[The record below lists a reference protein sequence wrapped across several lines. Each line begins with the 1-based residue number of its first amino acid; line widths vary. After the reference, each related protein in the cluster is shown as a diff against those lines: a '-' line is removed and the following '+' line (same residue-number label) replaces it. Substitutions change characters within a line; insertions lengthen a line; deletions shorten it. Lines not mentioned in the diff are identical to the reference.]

1 MRTVAGFQRRG
12 IVFSLLQIEKL
23 IMGSSESKMT
33 VASTPK
39 PEPGRAVQHPRLAEL
54 VDPRS
59 PSCGIS
65 RTPIQMGGGA
75 AAPSVSEV
83 QESVAP
89 VCFDPRSPTPGVA
102 RTPLKDSMKVTVSS
116 LARKLSTFFLSD
128 IETADSDSALYPHVS
143 FTKHPSLSTV
153 EQQDELSSTEPLF
166 PPHSD
171 HKAPPS
177 SPVACSPS
185 VGYGSFCNS
194 PFVLVGEAQVEVDA
208 DEEDTLEEAEEAL
221 LLGEPPLHRELSL
234 SLLACRDGVY
244 SPEFYSSAEERP
256 GTPLPPSDEKER
268 SDHPYALPQV
278 SSEPIQLSPEVVQPI
293 EHEKSAE
300 APVSEDVPIQ
310 AEQPKLAD
318 PEPARTSSKP
328 STTLNLQRES
338 GILIPRFDPRSPSQV
353 VFKPQ
358 WLGVGF
364 GATGVR
370 ARGVQSRGKGTSSP
384 LSSRKPP
391 MDENENK
398 VVLGK
403 QKQRGKALL
412 SEGRSPLQ
420 ILKEAN
426 SPRDHPSQ
434 MKLKVSTPEKQRF
447 GQMDRRVL
455 ALSLNKENQ

>member
-1 MRTVAGFQRRG
+1 
-12 IVFSLLQIEKL
+12 
-23 IMGSSESKMT
+23 MGSSESKMT

-39 PEPGRAVQHPRLAEL
+39 LEPGKAVHHRRLAEL
-54 VDPRS
+54 ADPRS

-65 RTPIQMGGGA
+65 RTPIQVGGAA
-75 AAPSVSEV
+75 AAPSVGEV
-83 QESVAP
+83 QESVGP

-128 IETADSDSALYPHVS
+128 IETADSDSALHPHVS

-153 EQQDELSSTEPLF
+153 EQQDELSATEPLL
-166 PPHSD
+166 PPQSNHS
-171 HKAPPS
+171 APPS

-208 DEEDTLEEAEEAL
+208 DEEVTLEEAEEAL
-221 LLGEPPLHRELSL
+221 LLGESPLRRELSL
-234 SLLACRDGVY
+234 SLLACREGVY

-256 GTPLPPSDEKER
+256 ATPLPPSEEKEH

-278 SSEPIQLSPEVVQPI
+278 SSEPILPSPEVVQPI
-293 EHEKSAE
+293 EEEKPATE
-300 APVSEDVPIQ
+300 APAPVSENVPIQ

-318 PEPARTSSKP
+318 PEPVRTSSKP
-328 STTLNLQRES
+328 SSTLNVQRES
-338 GILIPRFDPRSPSQV
+338 GILIPRFDPRSPSQA

-426 SPRDHPSQ
+426 SPRDHQSQ

-455 ALSLNKENQ
+455 ALSLNKENH